1 MQLQNPFH
9 KFFFY
14 FCHFMR
20 IFLKYIK
27 NFFRDEDDISGEKPF
42 HFWTHLLLLIF
53 LGICLYLNYGLDYG
67 EYDSFY
73 DAIIHINYKS
83 LESILY
89 LFLIFAFPFLFS
101 IGLISLVKKQKI
113 LLRTDYIFFG
123 LIGILFLSFDSSY
136 YIMQYANEWFSDNP
150 YIYGWAHACFSNLS
164 STLTVII
171 PLYIIYF
178 LTNKFKPELY
188 GFALNGAKVRPYL
201 WLILFMIPLIYLASL
216 RPDFLKE
223 YPTYIDHYEYEHLPM
238 TQWQTAGIYELC
250 YGFDFISV
258 ELFFRGF
265 LVVGLSR
272 IVGKEAILP
281 MVAVYCFLH
290 FGKPAGEA
298 ISSIFGGYILGILAY
313 GSRNIFGGLIAHLGV
328 AWGMEFLA
336 FLHTS

>member
-1 MQLQNPFH
+1 
-9 KFFFY
+9 
-14 FCHFMR
+14 MR

-27 NFFRDEDDISGEKPF
+27 NFFRDEKDTVKEKPF
-42 HFWTHLLLLIF
+42 NWKTHLITALF
-53 LGICLYLNYGLDYG
+53 LGICIYLNYGLDYG
-67 EYDSFY
+67 EYASFY
-73 DAIIHINYKS
+73 ERMIHINYKS

-89 LFLIFAFPFLFS
+89 LFLFYALPFLFIILFIALLKGS
-101 IGLISLVKKQKI
+101 RTLLQPNYIIYALIGL
-113 LLRTDYIFFG
+113 
-123 LIGILFLSFDSSY
+123 LFLSLDSSY

-171 PLYIIYF
+171 PLYILYF
-178 LTNKFKPELY
+178 FSRTFHPEWY

-216 RPDFLKE
+216 RPDFLEE
-223 YPTYIDHYEYEHLPM
+223 YPTYIDHFEYEHMRLE
-238 TQWQTAGIYELC
+238 QWQTAGIYELC

-281 MVAVYCFLH
+281 MVVVYCFLH

-313 GSRNIFGGLIAHLGV
+313 ASRNIFGGLIAHLGV

-336 FLHTS
+336 FIQTN